1 MQSDIHCIILPSLCC
16 VFSSVPLNWLIRGG
30 MITLGTFMR
39 LVSTARFQMCPKFVF
54 VYVFAFVFVFVFIF
68 VIEYVFASVFWTLLY
83 IGELEIKCTTA
94 VVSSKWRSSELH
106 FWTFHFSAFRP
117 QTFSAFQPQNFSHIF
132 NRKIFLSVSTAKLF
146 SGFHWCISSP
156 KTQFVFA
163 KNAFYLNLELASPLI
178 PCRFCQLKKVFDLG
192 EMMLRR
198 HFCAAR
204 KKFKSRWSSAISHHS
219 QYNHHRHNYGRVCI
233 FSKLLL

>member
-1 MQSDIHCIILPSLCC
+1 MDLYLHLHFCISIRICISIYIS
-16 VFSSVPLNWLIRGG
+16 VF
-30 MITLGTFMR
+30 
-39 LVSTARFQMCPKFVF
+39 Q
-54 VYVFAFVFVFVFIF
+54 YVFAFVFVFVFIF
-68 VIEYVFASVFWTLLY
+68 VFEYVFASVFWTLLY

-132 NRKIFLSVSTAKLF
+132 NRKFFLSVSNAELF

-156 KTQFVFA
+156 KSQFVFA
-163 KNAFYLNLELASPLI
+163 KNAFYLKLELASPLI

-219 QYNHHRHNYGRVCI
+219 QKTIMVIIMAGVCI
-233 FSKLLL
+233 FQSFCYSSRGDFSQSCRPNSRKLLRNSIK